1 MGQDERAEVDIIMER
16 ALSAAAVFSQYD
28 QEATDRLVRAAYE
41 AGFAERVRLA
51 KLAHEETGI
60 GKWEDKVLKNVFAT
74 QYIYEDIRDERT
86 VGILS
91 EDRKS
96 GIVEIA
102 QPLGPIFAFIPVT
115 NPTSTTL
122 FKILIA
128 LKTRNPIIIHPH
140 SSAKRCAAEAAR
152 VCYEAA
158 LAADAPEFCVQVDTG
173 LSREATQAL
182 MGHKGMALILA
193 TGGSAMVR
201 AAYSSGTP
209 AIGVGA
215 GNVPVYVEK
224 SADVAFSAEQIL
236 YSKTFDNGTICS
248 SEQAI
253 VVDESVAAQLEAE
266 IGARGGYFLNPGEVR
281 KLGPVVFDREKGVM
295 RVEIIGKPA
304 TFIAEKAGISV
315 PEGTRLLL
323 APLDR
328 VTDENVLA
336 AEILAPILAWYVA
349 KDFSHAI
356 SLCIDLNFHGGI
368 GHTVSIYSN
377 DEEVIRQFAVLM
389 NAGRILVNTPSSQG
403 GIGYIFNTLRPSLTL
418 GCGTWGKNST
428 TDNVTVKHLINVNRI
443 ARRRVNERLRGFDK
457 SLYYD
462 ESLGASD
469 IEAIFNKNS

>member
-1 MGQDERAEVDIIMER
+1 MGTDQNGTVQSIMER

-28 QEATDRLVRAAYE
+28 QEATDRVVRAAYE
-41 AGFAERVRLA
+41 AGFANRVRLA

-60 GKWEDKVLKNVFAT
+60 GNWEDKVIKNVFAT
-74 QYIYEDIRDERT
+74 QYVYEDIHDEKT

-91 EDRKS
+91 EDKKS

-140 SSAKRCAAEAAR
+140 SSAKRCTAETAR

-158 LAADAPEFCVQVDTG
+158 LAADAPEFCVQMDPTRA
-173 LSREATQAL
+173 REDTQAL
-182 MGHKGMALILA
+182 MSHKGMALILA
-193 TGGSAMVR
+193 TGGSAMVK

-224 SADVAFSAEQIL
+224 SADIPFSAEQIL
-236 YSKTFDNGTICS
+236 TSKTFDNGTICS

-266 IGARGGYFLNPGEVR
+266 LRARGGHFLTPDEVN
-281 KLGPVVFDREKGVM
+281 KLGPAVFDREKGVM

-304 TFIAEKAGISV
+304 TLIAERAGISV

-328 VTDENVLA
+328 VSSEQVLA
-336 AEILAPILAWYVA
+336 AEILAPLLAWYVA
-349 KDFSHAI
+349 RDFDQAI
-356 SLCIDLNFHGGI
+356 NLCIDLNFHGGI

-377 DEEVIRQFAVLM
+377 DEEKIQQFAMQM

-443 ARRRVNERLRGFDK
+443 ARRRVNERLRGFDR

-462 ESLGASD
+462 ESLRAGD
-469 IEAIFNKNS
+469 IEAVFNKNR